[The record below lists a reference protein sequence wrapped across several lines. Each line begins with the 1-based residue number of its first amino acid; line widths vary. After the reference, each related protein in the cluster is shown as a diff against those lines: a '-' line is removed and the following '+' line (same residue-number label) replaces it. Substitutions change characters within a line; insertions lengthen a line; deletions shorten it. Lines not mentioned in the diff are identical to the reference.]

1 MRKRFNSLTLGAD
14 ALLFGVAGTPLR
26 RNGVLIGG
34 GKVLPEI
41 KFTLPPMS
49 IEDTPAMEIEA
60 MYREIVTAVCER
72 AVHLGQQSVVV
83 EFELL
88 PPMTVDPPM
97 GESITSL
104 IAGILAE
111 FRTSH
116 GLQSLL
122 RITPVDI
129 REQNKPPQRRRGR
142 ETELLLES
150 FRRCARAGADLLS
163 IESTGG
169 KEVTDQAIM
178 AADVRGILFGTVVLG
193 CADMEFLWEKIVR
206 VARETG
212 TVPAGDTACG
222 IGNTAMVLADQGYIP
237 RVFAAVVRAV
247 TAVRSLVAYEV
258 GAAGPGKDCGYE
270 NAILKAITGLP
281 MSMEGKSAACAHLS
295 PVGNIAGCYADL
307 WSNESVQNIKLLA
320 GMAPVVSMEQ
330 LVYDC
335 RLMNVAAGRG
345 EGRRLRDWFSESDAG
360 LDPQAFILSPRAVEA
375 LARAIV
381 SEQDDYRRG
390 VAVAVKAVDLLR
402 EGLSKQHLLLSEREQ
417 EWLTRIEHTVS
428 ELPSDSMGFIAEER
442 PKWKDHV
449 NYGEYGIPDDV

>member
-1 MRKRFNSLTLGAD
+1 MRKRFNSLALGAD
-14 ALLFGVAGTPLR
+14 ALLFGVARTPLK
-26 RNGVLIGG
+26 RNGVVVGG
-34 GKVLPEI
+34 GTVIPEI
-41 KFTLPPMS
+41 KFTLPPLS
-49 IEDTPAMEIEA
+49 IEETPMDEIEA
-60 MYREIVTAVCER
+60 MYREIVTAVCDR
-72 AVHLGQQSVVV
+72 AVHLGQQSLVV

-97 GESITSL
+97 GESITAL

-111 FRTSH
+111 FRGAH

-129 REQNKPPQRRRGR
+129 REQNKPPLRRRGR
-142 ETELLLES
+142 EMELLLDS

-178 AADVRGILFGTVVLG
+178 SADVRGILFGSVVLG
-193 CADMEFLWEKIVR
+193 CADMEFLWEKIVGI
-206 VARETG
+206 ARETG
-212 TVPAGDTACG
+212 AVPAGDTACG

-237 RVFAAVVRAV
+237 RVFAAVVRAI

-258 GAAGPGKDCGYE
+258 GAVGPGKDCGYE

-335 RLMNVAAGRG
+335 RLMNVAAGKG
-345 EGRRLRDWFSESDAG
+345 EGVRLRDWLSESDAG
-360 LDPQAFILSPRAVEA
+360 LDPQAFILSPNAVIG
-375 LARAIV
+375 LAGAVV
-381 SEQDDYRRG
+381 SEQNDYRRG
-390 VAVAVKAVDLLR
+390 LATARKAVELLR
-402 EGLSKQHLLLSEREQ
+402 EGLSKGRLILSEREQ
-417 EWLTRIEHTVS
+417 DWLSRIGQTVS
-428 ELPSDSMGFIAEER
+428 ELPSDSEDFLAQEKQ
-442 PKWKDHV
+442 KWKDHV
-449 NYGEYGIPDDV
+449 NYGEYGIPDEA